1 MLNDQISNERD
12 IFLIDLRNHGDSDH
26 HSSMTYT
33 EMADDL
39 LRFIDS
45 RNLSQVTLIGHN
57 IGGKT
62 AMRFAGLYPDR
73 VKGLVSFDTAPTG
86 TAEDK
91 KKLTRQSIEAIKALE
106 VEGKSKKAAVDVIQ
120 QKF

>member
-1 MLNDQISNERD
+1 
-12 IFLIDLRNHGDSDH
+12 LIDLRNHGDSDH
-26 HSSMTYT
+26 HNSMTYS

-45 RNLSQVTLIGHN
+45 RGLGQITLIGHN

-73 VKGLVSFDTAPTG
+73 VKGLISLDTAPVG

-91 KKLTRQSIEAIKALE
+91 KKLTK
-106 VEGKSKKAAVDVIQ
+106 
-120 QKF
+120 